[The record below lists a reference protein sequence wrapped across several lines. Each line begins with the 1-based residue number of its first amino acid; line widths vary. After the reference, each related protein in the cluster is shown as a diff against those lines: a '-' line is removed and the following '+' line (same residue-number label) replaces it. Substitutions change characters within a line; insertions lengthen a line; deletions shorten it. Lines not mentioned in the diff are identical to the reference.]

1 MKPVLQLGL
10 ITLFLWCALPAGA
23 QPMGPRS
30 PMDASAMDAPA
41 MMHRPVFLDHVFRP
55 ELIMRY
61 QREIGLTSAQQEA
74 ITRAM
79 GETQQG
85 LVGLRWKFEA
95 ESQELAKLLDS
106 ESVNEGAALAL
117 AEKVMSIEQQIKK
130 EHLRMLIR
138 IKNELKPEQQAKL
151 RQLEPGG
158 RRHRPGRE

>member
-1 MKPVLQLGL
+1 
-10 ITLFLWCALPAGA
+10 
-23 QPMGPRS
+23 
-30 PMDASAMDAPA
+30 
-41 MMHRPVFLDHVFRP
+41 
-55 ELIMRY
+55 MRY

-106 ESVNEGAALAL
+106 ESVNEGSALAL

-151 RQLEPGG
+151 RQLEPGE
-158 RRHRPGRE
+158 RRRRPGRE

>member
-1 MKPVLQLGL
+1 MKPVLQLSL
-10 ITLFLWCALPAGA
+10 VTLLLCCAASAGA
-23 QPMGPRS
+23 QPMGPQV
-30 PMDASAMDAPA
+30 PTDAPA

-55 ELIMRY
+55 ELIMRH

-85 LVGLRWKFEA
+85 LVDLRWKFEA
-95 ESQELAKLLDS
+95 ESQELAKRLDS
-106 ESVNEGAALAL
+106 ESVDEGAALAV

-138 IKNELKPEQQAKL
+138 IKNKLNTEQQARL
-151 RQLEPGG
+151 RQLQENEP
-158 RRHRPGRE
+158 RRPPERE

>member
-1 MKPVLQLGL
+1 MKPVFQLGL
-10 ITLFLWCALPAGA
+10 VTLFLWCAVPAGA
-23 QPMGPRS
+23 QPMGPGS
-30 PMDASAMDAPA
+30 PMDAPA

-95 ESQELAKLLDS
+95 ESQELTKLLDS
-106 ESVNEGAALAL
+106 ESVNEGSALAL

-151 RQLEPGG
+151 RQLQPEG
-158 RRHRPGRE
+158 RRRSPGRE

>member
-1 MKPVLQLGL
+1 MKPVFHLGL
-10 ITLFLWCALPAGA
+10 AMLFLWCAVPVGA
-23 QPMGPRS
+23 QPMDAS
-30 PMDASAMDAPA
+30 PMMHPPA
-41 MMHRPVFLDHVFRP
+41 FLDHVFRP

-79 GETQQG
+79 AETQQA
-85 LVGLRWKFEA
+85 LVDLRWKFEA

-106 ESVNEGAALAL
+106 ESVNEGAALAM

-138 IKNELKPEQQAKL
+138 IKNELTPEQQAKL
-151 RQLEPGG
+151 RQLEPGE
-158 RRHRPGRE
+158 RRRRRGRE